1 MPLKFRCP
9 CGCKVTVPQHYAGR
23 SLRCPQCKQR
33 VTVPAE
39 SAAQDPNPAAPRQ
52 SSDQR
57 TTPKPPPLARS
68 AGAGAAA
75 ADRPAIT
82 TREAPAAR
90 PSHEP
95 LSASQSEL
103 RASDYLPDSG
113 KLATVRWFAAGLVV
127 TSLVGTI
134 PAIWELFEYR
144 PAELYGALPR
154 WCYAIFFVALVQFA
168 YTVYLIQLVDWSS
181 TWVVTILTMLSATG
195 YAVILGLALLAPDRG
210 PLVEMF
216 DLAGRLTD
224 RRVAAWSFIMLCL
237 TGLWS
242 YAGGRFSIRW
252 FNVAQHR

>member
-103 RASDYLPDSG
+103 RASYLPDSG

-168 YTVYLIQLVDWSS
+168 YTVCLIQLVDWSS